1 MITQHTKGTASIQ
14 FPVPVYISS
23 SAAIV
28 GKKEGEGPLK
38 NEFDMICEDSM
49 FGCDTWEAAESSM
62 QKETAVLAIS

>member
-28 GKKEGEGPLK
+28 VAASG
-38 NEFDMICEDSM
+38 FA
-49 FGCDTWEAAESSM
+49 EAIVEYIT
-62 QKETAVLAIS
+62 ENLAV